1 MSLDAMDGFDDY
13 ETYAV
18 NRRHYGAPAN
28 MIQVTTQVT
37 TKISPAYDGRTSW
50 FAFEDAIDDWC
61 DITELDEDKLGPA
74 LRNRLEGEAA
84 VYKRLLDR
92 EKLRQPPGAGVAY
105 FKRTLRPFFVKGS
118 QTVFIYRFMQFTK
131 FNRGNTD
138 LLKWMTKFQINA
150 NRLLESWMGLA
161 QYLDVNSLQ
170 FKLNYFNN
178 SKPFHKTNSNKLG
191 QQLKLQQQPK
201 YQMDLFKNN
210 GEMI

>member
-1 MSLDAMDGFDDY
+1 MDDFDDY

-28 MIQVTTQVT
+28 MIQMTTQVT
-37 TKISPAYDGRTSW
+37 TKIPPAYDGRTSW

-84 VYKRLLDR
+84 AYKRLLDR
-92 EKLRQPPGAGVAY
+92 EQLRQPAGAGVAY

-118 QTVFIYRFMQFTK
+118 QTVFMYRFMQFTK
-131 FNRGNTD
+131 FKRGNTD

-150 NRLLESWMGLA
+150 YRLLESWMDLA
-161 QYLDVNSLQ
+161 EYLDMNSPQ
-170 FKLNYFNN
+170 FQVEL
-178 SKPFHKTNSNKLG
+178 
-191 QQLKLQQQPK
+191 LQQQ
-201 YQMDLFKNN
+201 QAFAQDQQQQAQAAA
-210 GEMI
+210 